1 MGTRAASDGSSQA
14 IYEDLHRRIAEGA
27 LVSGARLPTERELAA
42 HYGAARNT
50 VRKTMIRLVEEGLVE
65 RHVGRGSFVTE
76 PKAANSN
83 VDPAASRFQLN
94 ELLEARLLF
103 EPALVSLVVERASD
117 AELSRLEEKLD
128 ELRAAKT
135 WSEFKEAKYALHLA
149 IVSLSRN
156 AFLEF
161 IFKEIIAARQA
172 VAWRRPGPAVPL
184 SMVHD
189 VAVAENAAIVAALRQ
204 RDEKLAAGLIRANLL
219 RVFLSLSGT

>member
-1 MGTRAASDGSSQA
+1 MGTRAAADGSSQA
-14 IYEDLHRRIAEGA
+14 IYEDLHRRIADGG
-27 LVSGARLPTERELAA
+27 LVSGARLPTERELAV

-50 VRKTMIRLVEEGLVE
+50 VRKTMVRLVEEGLIE

-76 PKAANSN
+76 PKADNSN
-83 VDPAASRFQLN
+83 ADPAASRFQLN

-103 EPALVSLVVERASD
+103 EPALAALVIERSSD
-117 AELSRLEEKLD
+117 AVLATLEQKLD

-135 WSEFKEAKYALHLA
+135 WSEFKEAKYALHSA

-156 AFLEF
+156 SFLEF
-161 IFKEIIAARQA
+161 IFGEIIAARRA

-184 SMVHD
+184 SLVHD
-189 VAVAENAAIVAALRQ
+189 VAIAENAAIVAALRQ
-204 RDEKLAAGLIRANLL
+204 RNEKLAAELIRANLL